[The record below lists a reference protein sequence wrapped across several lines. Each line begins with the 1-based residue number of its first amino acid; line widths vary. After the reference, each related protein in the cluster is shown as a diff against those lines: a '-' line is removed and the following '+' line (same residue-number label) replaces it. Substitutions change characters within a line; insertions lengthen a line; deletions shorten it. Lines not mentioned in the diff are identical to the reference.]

1 MADAIGYPTNTEVL
15 LTQNALYF
23 GQSFFVLLL
32 NDVRSLFPFTAAIT
46 DIITATAHN
55 FILNTPV
62 QVSVSG
68 GGALP
73 APLVAGTTYYV
84 RESATNVFKLAATVD
99 GAAID
104 ITSVGTGT
112 FVITDL
118 ALDSRLGTVA
128 LYARKEIANYQ
139 GVSVR
144 PSITFTD
151 NPTVSAAAIGIAK
164 SISLNNVAGINDIA
178 FNRFL
183 LIRGG
188 TSAIGNTTGTA
199 AIFAIL
205 LSDVVVIAGQ
215 ADQLTAGISR
225 PLPIS

>member
-1 MADAIGYPTNTEVL
+1 MADAIGYPTNTEIL
-15 LTQNALYF
+15 STLNTLYY

-32 NDVRSLFPFTAAIT
+32 NDTRSQFAFTAAT
-46 DIITATAHN
+46 NDTITATGHD

-84 RESATNVFKLAATVD
+84 RDSATNTFKLSATVD

-112 FVITDL
+112 FIITDL
-118 ALDSRLGTVA
+118 ALDSKLGTVA
-128 LYARKEIANYQ
+128 LYTRKELTNYQ
-139 GVSVR
+139 GLGTR
-144 PSITFTD
+144 PSLTFSD
-151 NPTVSAAAIGIAK
+151 APTVSSTAIAITK
-164 SISLNNVAGINDIA
+164 SIALNNTSGVNALV

-188 TSAIGNTTGTA
+188 ASAIANTTGTP
-199 AIFAIL
+199 AIFTVL
-205 LSDVVVIAGQ
+205 LSDVIVIAGQ
-215 ADQLTAGISR
+215 PDTLTAGISR
-225 PLPIS
+225 GLPT